1 MNIYKR
7 PTKGG
12 VVLLLLSFL
21 SDPGRSDAETGQMEA
36 AERESLEARFWSP
49 GVCHHE
55 LDSALPGR
63 AFGVW
68 GGKVWK
74 SVRRL
79 PAVNSVQMVFCFF

>member
-36 AERESLEARFWSP
+36 AERESLEARFCRQEFAIMSWTVP
-49 GVCHHE
+49 CQG
-55 LDSALPGR
+55 GR
-63 AFGVW
+63 LGFGVERC
-68 GGKVWK
+68 G
-74 SVRRL
+74 SR
-79 PAVNSVQMVFCFF
+79 